1 MIRKRF
7 HFMTILQECRIMK
20 RSYKSI
26 INNVTYLLPN
36 NIIIDV
42 YYYKTIYYV
51 LLWDKSLI
59 PQKSNFGREKGCGKR
74 ASSPPLELKRDN
86 DIGNCGTIEL
96 TNLGF

>member
-51 LLWDKSLI
+51 LL
-59 PQKSNFGREKGCGKR
+59 
-74 ASSPPLELKRDN
+74 
-86 DIGNCGTIEL
+86 
-96 TNLGF
+96 